1 MAFSVV
7 RLFLFLLLIGGGALA
22 RETNLLDGASFVSKQ
37 WFGSGFF
44 HMKIKLPRGNSADV
58 VTTFYLTS
66 GDGDEVKDKAHDEL
80 DFEFLGNIKGEPI
93 LLQTNVF
100 ANGTSGREQ
109 RITLWFDPTTEYHDY
124 KILWNQNQIV
134 FYVDDIPIR
143 VFKKLTES
151 GVPFPSQ
158 PLQIQASLWHAK
170 WASQNETDWRYAPFK
185 AHYQGFDI
193 SGCPCAT
200 KQCMNECYGQNYWW
214 NDIRE
219 LNSDQRR
226 AYEDRR
232 FHGGLSDSAPHCP
245 NLIALSQRPYS
256 DSSSFLHLMALPLL
270 LLLRRVLLP
279 SLSLT
284 FCPNSPFQSCLGN
297 GHRRRFLGGV
307 ASEAIS
313 GSQGAVPLQL
323 SKQGPTYQLQWPAPP
338 SLPQS
343 HISAGRFRSFTLRKW
358 NFLSHKVGGGFDPI
372 SSNKAKPPGVEL
384 WAVFDAP
391 LEQVDESGKN
401 VIHALSGLF
410 CASINFLESST
421 SYLAPE
427 WGYRPTPGS
436 LRYGTL
442 PREAVCSENLT
453 PWLKLL
459 PCRDK
464 AGISALMD
472 RPSIYKGFYHSQRL
486 RLTSSEFELEGI
498 DYLQKENEISSA
510 DKSAYEGVLS
520 NPGFELSVKP
530 NRSRPFDLDLT
541 WKLPV
546 VWSCQKAPLH
556 ASRFLMGSRNERGA
570 VVISLRSTEV
580 SDELLHTDMMF
591 VNEQPQEVSDIIEKM
606 HVSPSVNKMSPGV
619 MEMVLKFPRGM
630 KSATITLEFDKGY
643 SYVGIPVVLNCE
655 ISSCRTMID

>member
-1 MAFSVV
+1 MY
-7 RLFLFLLLIGGGALA
+7 I
-22 RETNLLDGASFVSKQ
+22 TY
-37 WFGSGFF
+37 
-44 HMKIKLPRGNSADV
+44 MK
-58 VTTFYLTS
+58 LTS

-226 AYEDRR
+226 AYEDVRR
-232 FHGGLSDSAPHCP
+232 RHMHYDYCAGHTPAP
-245 NLIALSQRPYS
+245 
-256 DSSSFLHLMALPLL
+256 D
-270 LLLRRVLLP
+270 
-279 SLSLT
+279 
-284 FCPNSPFQSCLGN
+284 CLGN
-297 GHRRRFLGGV
+297 GHRRRFLGSHFRI
-307 ASEAIS
+307 ARCCPTSNSEAGPHIPTPVAGTAIS
-313 GSQGAVPLQL
+313 SPKPYL
-323 SKQGPTYQLQWPAPP
+323 S
-338 SLPQS
+338 
-343 HISAGRFRSFTLRKW
+343 RFRSFTLRKW
-358 NFLSHKVGGGFDPI
+358 NFLSHKVGGGFDRI
-372 SSNKAKPPGVEL
+372 SSNKAKPPGAEL
-384 WAVFDAP
+384 WAVFDVP
-391 LEQVDESGKN
+391 LELVDESWKN
-401 VIHALSGLF
+401 LIHALSGLF

-442 PREAVCSENLT
+442 PREAVCFENLT
-453 PWLKLL
+453 LWLKLL

-486 RLTSSEFELEGI
+486 CLTSSEFESEGI
-498 DYLQKENEISSA
+498 GSGIVLQKTFTVVVGGRRVLANSSTVYLQLDSGLVDQLDYLHKENEISSA
-510 DKSAYEGVLS
+510 DKSAYEGVMS

-530 NRSRPFDLDLT
+530 NR
-541 WKLPV
+541 
-546 VWSCQKAPLH
+546 KAPLH

-570 VVISLRSTEV
+570 IVISLRSTEV

-591 VNEQPQEVSDIIEKM
+591 VNDQPQEVSDIVEKM
-606 HVSPSVNKMSPGV
+606 RVSPSVNKMSPGV

-630 KSATITLEFDKGY
+630 KSATITLEFDKGFLHIDEY
-643 SYVGIPVVLNCE
+643 PPDANQGFDIPSAI
-655 ISSCRTMID
+655 ISFPNFHTSMQFFMDKSVEKSSILSKFQLTSGNEARDKL